1 MMSSIKRILSLL
13 LVVVAIML
21 TSTIKVEAASTN
33 KQYDKKFKA
42 YYNRLN
48 NEWNEAYDNLSDE
61 EKNVLTDIDLDY
73 TKFGYGIYEI
83 LASFT
88 LYGDQ
93 VLTYDI
99 IYDVEEDDGYVY
111 MILDNERITED
122 ELEELYPELWD
133 IDFDGDI

>member
-1 MMSSIKRILSLL
+1 MMSIKRILSLL
-13 LVVVAIML
+13 LVVVAML
-21 TSTIKVEAASTN
+21 TSTIKVEAASAN

-48 NEWNEAYDNLSDE
+48 NEWNSAYDNLSDE

-83 LASFT
+83 LVSFT

-122 ELEELYPELWD
+122 KLDELYPELWD

>member
-1 MMSSIKRILSLL
+1 MMSIKRFLSLL
-13 LVVVAIML
+13 LLLVAML

-48 NEWNEAYDNLSDE
+48 NEWNSAYDELTEDE
-61 EKNVLTDIDLDY
+61 KKIITDFDLDY

-88 LYGDQ
+88 LYDNQ
-93 VLTYDI
+93 VLIIDI
-99 IYDVEEDDGYVY
+99 IYDIEEDDGYHY
-111 MILDNERITED
+111 LILDNERITED
-122 ELEELYPELWD
+122 ELDELYPDLDD
-133 IDFDGDI
+133 IGF